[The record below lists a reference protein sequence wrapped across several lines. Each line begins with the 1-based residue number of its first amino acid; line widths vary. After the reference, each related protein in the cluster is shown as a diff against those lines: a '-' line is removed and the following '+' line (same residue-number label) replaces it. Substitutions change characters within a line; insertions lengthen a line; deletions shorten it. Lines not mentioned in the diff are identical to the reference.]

1 MTHRRNM
8 AEDFLC
14 AKCRGRK
21 AYASEIEL
29 AKGVFAD
36 LLPIKSGRR
45 YAVVTCS
52 LCGYTEF
59 YDLAIVAHAPAVQR
73 AEKPAVEDA
82 GQEA

>member
-1 MTHRRNM
+1 MTHGRNA
-8 AEDFLC
+8 AEDFVC
-14 AKCRGRK
+14 PKCRHRK
-21 AYASEIEL
+21 AYTSEIEL

-59 YDLAIVAHAPAVQR
+59 YDLAVVAHAPALR
-73 AEKPAVEDA
+73 RGEKPAVEDA